1 MKSLSFLG
9 SFTLLCIS
17 CLTIMVGAAVAPG
30 LSSISQAL
38 GVAENASLLI
48 TLPALGAV
56 LFAPFSGRLI
66 DRYGAYYCMMVAL
79 FLYGALGLSGQ
90 WLSGPVA
97 VFANRIILGAATA
110 VIMAGGTTLISQ
122 FYTGHERLTMIAKQ
136 GMAIELG
143 GVIFLF
149 IGGFLATAAWNL
161 PFLLYLMAWVF
172 LTMLIAFVPNKKHLH
187 KAPETPRE
195 ATAKSTAEPLGWV
208 YVSACVAMVLFF
220 AAIVVLPLSMEES
233 GYSADT
239 TGAFLAFIS
248 LVAVITAHFLPK
260 INLRWKDKG
269 TLGFAFAFYAL
280 SHVVFYFGGTLPMLS
295 LGGIF
300 AGIGFG
306 LSIPLLNHIT
316 VEKSEAKVR
325 GKNLSYL
332 AMAIFSGQFL
342 TSFMELLPGELRFVY
357 LVVAVFSGLYF
368 ICVLIVFKK
377 PQTQPHMNSV

>member
-1 MKSLSFLG
+1 MKPLSLLG

-17 CLTIMVGAAVAPG
+17 SLTIMVGAVVAPG

-66 DRYGAYYCMMVAL
+66 DRYGAYYCTLIAL
-79 FLYGALGLSGQ
+79 FLYGALGFSGQ
-90 WLSGPVA
+90 WLSGPVT
-97 VFANRIILGAATA
+97 VFTNRIILGAATA

-122 FYTGHERLTMIAKQ
+122 FYAGHERLTMIAKQ

-149 IGGFLATAAWNL
+149 VGGFLATSGWSL

-172 LTMLIAFVPNKKHLH
+172 LAMLKTLVPNNKHLH
-187 KAPETPRE
+187 SEPESPQISD
-195 ATAKSTAEPLGWV
+195 AQSTSEPLRWV
-208 YVSACVAMVLFF
+208 YISACVAMVLFF
-220 AAIVVLPLSMEES
+220 TAIVVLPLSMDES
-233 GYSADT
+233 GYSADKV
-239 TGAFLAFIS
+239 GIFLAFIS

-280 SHVVFYFGGTLPMLS
+280 SHVAFYFGEVLPMLL
-295 LGGIF
+295 LGGVS

-306 LSIPLLNHIT
+306 LSVPLLNHIT
-316 VEKSEAKVR
+316 VEKSEARVR

-332 AMAIFSGQFL
+332 AMAIFLGQFL
-342 TSFMELLPGELRFVY
+342 TSFMELLPGDLRYVY
-357 LVVAVFSGLYF
+357 LVAAVFSGLYF
-368 ICVLIVFKK
+368 ICVLNVFKK
-377 PQTQPHMNSV
+377 LQAQH

>member
-1 MKSLSFLG
+1 MKPLSLLG

-17 CLTIMVGAAVAPG
+17 SLTIMVGAVVAPG
-30 LSSISQAL
+30 LASISQAL

-66 DRYGAYYCMMVAL
+66 DRYGAYYCTLIAL

-90 WLSGPVA
+90 WLTGPTA

-122 FYTGHERLTMIAKQ
+122 FYAGHERLTMIAKQ

-149 IGGFLATAAWNL
+149 IGGFVATAGWNL

-172 LTMLIAFVPNKKHLH
+172 LAMLITLVPSNKHLH
-187 KAPETPRE
+187 NEPESPQT
-195 ATAKSTAEPLGWV
+195 STTQSTFEPLRWV
-208 YVSACVAMVLFF
+208 YISACVAMVLFF
-220 AAIVVLPLSMEES
+220 TAIVILPFSMEES
-233 GYSADT
+233 GYSADKV
-239 TGAFLAFIS
+239 GIFLAFIS

-260 INLRWKDKG
+260 INLRWKNKG

-280 SHVVFYFGGTLPMLS
+280 SHVAFYFGEALPML
-295 LGGIF
+295 LGGVF

-306 LSIPLLNHIT
+306 LSIPLLNHMT

-332 AMAIFSGQFL
+332 AMAIFLGQFL
-342 TSFMELLPGELRFVY
+342 TSFMELLPGDLRSVY
-357 LVVAVFSGLYF
+357 LVAAVLSGLYF
-368 ICVLIVFKK
+368 LCVFNVFKK
-377 PQTQPHMNSV
+377 SQTPSQKNSA